1 MLSNPG
7 DRNPARIAKADK
19 DFAEKLEFKD
29 IKFPVKVREI
39 HKIEKTIPVT
49 LVFLV
54 TKKRKNIQFMYQ
66 KYIVKKNMLIYY

>member
-29 IKFPVKVREI
+29 IKYPVKVREI

-54 TKKRKNIQFMYQ
+54 PKRRKNIQFMYQ

>member
-29 IKFPVKVREI
+29 IKFPVKVRKI
-39 HKIEKTIPVT
+39 HKIEKTIPLK

-54 TKKRKNIQFMYQ
+54 TKRRKNIQFMYQ
-66 KYIVKKNMLIYY
+66 KYITKKNMLIYY

>member
-39 HKIEKTIPVT
+39 HKIEKTIPVK

-54 TKKRKNIQFMYQ
+54 TKRRKNIQFMYQ
-66 KYIVKKNMLIYY
+66 KYITKKNMLIYY